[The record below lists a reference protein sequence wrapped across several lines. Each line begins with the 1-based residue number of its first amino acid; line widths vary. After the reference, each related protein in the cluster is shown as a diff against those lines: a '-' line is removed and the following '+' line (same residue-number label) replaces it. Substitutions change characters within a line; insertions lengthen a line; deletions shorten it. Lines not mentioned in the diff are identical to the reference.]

1 MKYLCTLLVS
11 LLITALL
18 SAQVQSQTWEMRG
31 NLRGWVRGFT
41 AEPNEI
47 DLTQTRLKLEL
58 LSGFGEHAAFFSR
71 LHLTH
76 DSKMDDEITWD
87 LKQAYIDY
95 YTDWL
100 TLRFGRQII
109 AWGKADEINPTD
121 ILNPQD
127 LSNFLEDKIDRK
139 IGLFTVKADWLFYGF
154 ELQTIWKPEYE
165 MMKFADQDSHWGL
178 MPSNA
183 RLMVVPNY
191 SNLNLDQTDWAVK
204 LSKSFGM
211 YDFSLSYANALEF
224 IPTPHYVPD
233 TTGSASFLP
242 ADILRSD
249 MIGLD
254 FAGSIATVGLWG
266 EAGYFITDDVD
277 GDNALVKNPYVQF
290 VLGSDYTFPHS
301 IKINVQYFQEYI
313 TQIDND
319 YEEKSEEALFS
330 KLGIMIPLK
339 QAVTT
344 RIGKAFGPGEAHAVE
359 IFGIYDL
366 KDEGYMVGPK
376 LTLSPQDAVKFE
388 FGAGIFGGKKA
399 ALFGRFKDNDVVYVK
414 GIFSF

>member
-1 MKYLCTLLVS
+1 MKCLRALVLNLL
-11 LLITALL
+11 LLGAVTHP
-18 SAQVQSQTWEMRG
+18 VESQTWEMRG

-41 AEPNEI
+41 AEPNAI
-47 DLTQTRLKLEL
+47 DLTQTRLKIEL

-71 LHLTH
+71 LHLIH
-76 DSKMDDEITWD
+76 DSKLGDEISWD

-109 AWGKADEINPTD
+109 SWGKADEINPTD

-139 IGLFTVKADWLFYGF
+139 IGLFTVKADWLLYGF

-165 MMKFADQDSHWGL
+165 MMKFPDQDSNWGL
-178 MPSNA
+178 MSSNA
-183 RLMVVPNY
+183 PLMVVPDH
-191 SNLNLDQTDWAVK
+191 SHLNMDQTDWAVK
-204 LSKSFGM
+204 LSKTFGL
-211 YDFSLSYANALEF
+211 YDFSLGYANALEY
-224 IPTPHYVPD
+224 IPTRHYLPD
-233 TTGSASFLP
+233 TTGSSSFIP
-242 ADILRSD
+242 ADILRAD
-249 MIGLD
+249 MIGFD
-254 FAGSIATVGLWG
+254 FAGSVATVGLWG

-277 GDNALVKNPYVQF
+277 GNNPLVKNPYIQF

-313 TQIDND
+313 TKVDDEI
-319 YEEKSEEALFS
+319 EEKAEEALFS

-344 RIGKAFGPGEAHAVE
+344 RIGKTFGFGEAHSIE
-359 IFGIYDL
+359 FFGIYDL

-388 FGAGIFGGKKA
+388 FGAMFFDGKKDV
-399 ALFGRFKDNDVVYVK
+399 LFGRFKDNDVIYVK
-414 GIFSF
+414 GIYSF